1 MSLAKLCAEQ
11 YMQDSIPPPSNF
23 NNLVFQSTSQE
34 YDDLLAKIFSLSENY
49 STFYSE
55 SKGKKEKKKKKRKK
69 SRRRKSRRKII
80 VLFQQF

>member
-55 SKGKKEKKKKKRKK
+55 SKGKKEKKRKEKK